1 MVVVIVAV
9 IAVMIVYSGTCG
21 TVTYSA
27 EVASSIVVMA
37 AVMVVVEVTTVP
49 AVQHAKV

>member
-1 MVVVIVAV
+1 MGVVIVV
-9 IAVMIVYSGTCG
+9 IITGTIEYGGTGG
-21 TVTYSA
+21 TVAYSA